1 MSKTFR
7 YYTILR
13 PLRDRY
19 LDDGASVLA
28 LVPITDEGR
37 ATDVALIGS
46 PGDPRMIRVSVTGVD
61 QEPAYEERKQF
72 DDLTESMLALLRVF
86 CDNEISLAE
95 PRFRYANLLDDGL
108 PPDLNIEVQKT
119 LPAYSLDSAFAVSFM
134 HSDKAFRDMVRLY
147 ANSVHPYLPVQY
159 RYLSAFKILE
169 HDFKLGRR
177 KWKPEFDTL
186 LSHFSTEYDALQ
198 LSKLGMKALMIN
210 LRDKCAHI
218 KLGDAGNLT
227 IIGIGSPDTDLLI
240 GFLPLMTK
248 VIQKHVFDAYKS
260 DGTAFRAV

>member
-37 ATDVALIGS
+37 AADLALIGS
-46 PGDPRMIRVSVTGVD
+46 PGDPRMIRVSVTGID
-61 QEPAYEERKQF
+61 QEPAYEERQRF

-108 PPDLNIEVQKT
+108 PPDLNIEVQKLCQPT
-119 LPAYSLDSAFAVSFM
+119 ALIP
-134 HSDKAFRDMVRLY
+134 H
-147 ANSVHPYLPVQY
+147 
-159 RYLSAFKILE
+159 
-169 HDFKLGRR
+169 
-177 KWKPEFDTL
+177 L
-186 LSHFSTEYDALQ
+186 LSHS
-198 LSKLGMKALMIN
+198 
-210 LRDKCAHI
+210 CV
-218 KLGDAGNLT
+218 LT
-227 IIGIGSPDTDLLI
+227 RHSEI
-240 GFLPLMTK
+240 
-248 VIQKHVFDAYKS
+248 
-260 DGTAFRAV
+260 